1 MPMRTISSTVS
12 LIILFLSISEL
23 LGQSLSDKE
32 REYVIQLLEGNS
44 KSFLANIENVSDAQW
59 IFKPATTSWS
69 VGEISEHITL
79 SEDLLFSIAQKTL
92 QTPADYRKAKS
103 LEGREQEILD
113 KISDRSVKAQAPEVI
128 RPSGKF
134 ASKRDLI
141 AAFQSARQ
149 KTIDYIKTTTDPL
162 KNHIAIHPAVGELTV
177 YQWIVFI
184 AGHANRHVAQLQEV
198 KASAAYPKL

>member
-1 MPMRTISSTVS
+1 MRTISSTVS
-12 LIILFLSISEL
+12 LIILLLFTSDL
-23 LGQSLSDKE
+23 LGQPLSDNE
-32 REYVIQLLEGNS
+32 REYVILLLEENS
-44 KSFLANIENVSDAQW
+44 KSFLASIENVSDAQW

-92 QTPADYRKAKS
+92 QAPADYHKAKS
-103 LEGREQEILD
+103 LEGSEQEILD

-134 ASKRDLI
+134 ASKRDLV
-141 AAFQSARQ
+141 AAFQSAR
-149 KTIDYIKTTTDPL
+149 KRTIDYVKTTTDPL
-162 KNHIAIHPAVGELTV
+162 KNHVAIHPAVGELTV

-184 AGHANRHVAQLQEV
+184 AGHAKRHIAQLQEV
-198 KASAAYPKL
+198 KTNAAYPKI